1 MEQELL
7 ILPSETTH
15 GICFSN
21 KYRGWSQMEGLEVP
35 APLATL
41 SIKRLESIITLKSL
55 GARKRKGIN
64 RIAEIN

>member
-1 MEQELL
+1 
-7 ILPSETTH
+7 
-15 GICFSN
+15 
-21 KYRGWSQMEGLEVP
+21 MEGLEVP
-35 APLATL
+35 AALATL